1 MQIQNTL
8 RRLKKASSGAFSH
21 PAALVGFVAVA
32 FFAPFL
38 MVTTGNKEPN
48 RLPGAFWVILL
59 LMVVPG
65 IIGAGF
71 LRFTHESREAEAI
84 SIRPGRKSAAVR
96 ETRL

>member
-1 MQIQNTL
+1 MHIQNTL
-8 RRLKKASSGAFSH
+8 RRLKNASSGAFSH

-48 RLPGAFWVILL
+48 QLPGAFWVILL

-71 LRFTHESREAEAI
+71 LRFTRESREAEAI
-84 SIRPGRKSAAVR
+84 SIRPGRKSVAVR
-96 ETRL
+96 ETQ